1 MNVKRILFIALATM
15 LSLSLLSGCGKKD
28 TKQENAS
35 STGSNLIQKSEPQEG
50 DTSANKHYEVQ
61 LDERDREEAYQYS
74 KEDLSYIDTV
84 TGGSVSIGMTI
95 GEVDGIAGAS
105 MLDDTRYRIY
115 DGLVVQFDDAGKAV
129 ALVVSGGL
137 FINEAQS
144 TRFVTPRGVS
154 LYTSREDFA
163 KAYGDISL
171 DKADGA
177 IRYFMIDG
185 DKVEYL
191 GEELTREQ
199 QTKYA
204 GKIFMQEFM
213 FDKETDKINSMR
225 IINIDII
232 ES

>member
-1 MNVKRILFIALATM
+1 MNIKRILFIAMAAM
-15 LSLSLLSGCGKKD
+15 LSLSLLSGCGKKVD
-28 TKQENAS
+28 KKETAS
-35 STGSNLIQKSEPQEG
+35 STGSNVIQKSEPQEG

-61 LDERDREEAYQYS
+61 LDERDEESAYQYS
-74 KEDLSYIDTV
+74 KEDISYIDTV
-84 TGGSVSIGMTI
+84 TGGSVFIGMTI
-95 GEVDGIAGAS
+95 EEVDAIAGAS

-115 DGLVVQFDDAGKAV
+115 DGLVAQFDEKGKAA

-154 LYTSREDFA
+154 LYTSRDDFA
-163 KAYGDISL
+163 KAYGDIAL
-171 DKADGA
+171 DNAESA

-191 GEELTREQ
+191 GEKLTQEQ
-199 QTKYA
+199 QTKHA

-213 FDKETDKINSMR
+213 FDKESNKINSMR
-225 IINIDII
+225 LINIDII
-232 ES
+232 E